1 MGALHVLSGGA
12 ARGLIAR
19 LREDFRQHTGRTIE
33 ARFGA
38 VGVMRDRLLA
48 GEACDVLILTQA
60 LIEELVVA
68 GRVLPDSARAL
79 GLVRTGV
86 AVKTG
91 EPVPCLETPGA
102 LKDAL
107 LAARAI
113 YFADPAKTRAGT
125 HLMQVFQRLGLM
137 PELAPKLRFFNNGS
151 AALQTLSDADV
162 AEARGVLVCTHMTE
176 ILATPGVLCAG
187 VLPKSFELA
196 TIYTAAI
203 TVRSEQ
209 PQAARALIEMLAAPE
224 AAANRRADGFE

>member
-12 ARGLIAR
+12 ARGLIAK
-19 LREDFRQHTGRTIE
+19 LREDFHQQAGRVVE

-38 VGVMRDRLLA
+38 VGLMRDRLLA

-68 GRVLPDSARAL
+68 GRVLPGSARSL

-86 AVKTG
+86 AVKAG
-91 EPVPCLETPGA
+91 EPVPCLETPEA
-102 LKDAL
+102 FKDAL

-151 AALQTLSDADV
+151 AALQTLNDADA
-162 AEARGVLVCTHMTE
+162 AEVRGVLVCTHMTE
-176 ILATPGVLCAG
+176 ILTTPGVLCAG

-203 TVRSEQ
+203 TARSEQ
-209 PQAARALIEMLAAPE
+209 PQAARLLIDMLAAPE
-224 AAANRRADGFE
+224 AAADRRAGGFE